1 MKDTLVFMV
10 IMTVF
15 MFMYSVSSYALMY
28 PASPFEAKT
37 IGEIVQ
43 GGLWIL
49 FGELNLEEAQSK
61 DKYYRE
67 QLVSIPST

>member
-15 MFMYSVSSYALMY
+15 LFMYSVSSYALMY
-28 PASPFEAKT
+28 PESPFEAR
-37 IGEIVQ
+37 IVGQVIQ

-49 FGELNLEEAQSK
+49 FGELNLEETES
-61 DKYYRE
+61 
-67 QLVSIPST
+67 